1 VIGHGSSRR
10 SDNPRSNVVQ
20 PAMDDVPQIRA
31 PADRTRRSR
40 GSDNRPYTH
49 CPKGLNPV
57 TPGALTAGWLRLNRP
72 TAPPGGRPGRISW
85 STKTV
90 GWGRTHRTTAARTAY
105 APGQRRIGRF
115 GAHPGSS
122 PQSTSNE
129 PQAAPWLT
137 VADPRRL
144 DISSDT
150 ASTTHRTVAHR
161 ADSPQGAAGG
171 PLRGNSK
178 WPMVNPDECQ
188 TTRSEHP
195 YGAGH

>member
-10 SDNPRSNVVQ
+10 SDNPRRNVAQ
-20 PAMDDVPQIRA
+20 PAMDDVSPIRA
-31 PADRTRRSR
+31 KADRTRWSR
-40 GSDNRPYTH
+40 GSDNPPYTH
-49 CPKGLNPV
+49 CPKGL
-57 TPGALTAGWLRLNRP
+57 TPIPSGTPTAGWRRLNRP
-72 TAPPGGRPGRISW
+72 TAPLGGRPGRISW
-85 STKTV
+85 STRTP

-115 GAHPGSS
+115 GAHPGAP

-129 PQAAPWLT
+129 PQASPWRTL
-137 VADPRRL
+137 ADLRCL
-144 DISSDT
+144 AISSDT
-150 ASTTHRTVAHR
+150 ASATHRTVAHR
-161 ADSPQGAAGG
+161 ADRSLGAAET
-171 PLRGNSK
+171 PLRGNSE